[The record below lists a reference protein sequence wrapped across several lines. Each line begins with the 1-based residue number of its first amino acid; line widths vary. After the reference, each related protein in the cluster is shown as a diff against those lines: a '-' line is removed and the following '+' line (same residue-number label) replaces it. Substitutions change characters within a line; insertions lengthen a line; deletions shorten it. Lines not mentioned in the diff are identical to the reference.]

1 MKKTG
6 VIAGLLVFLG
16 GFIAMAPPEAS
27 AVPAFARTYQTECT
41 LCHVAFPKLNEFGI
55 KFRANGYRLEGEDGK
70 YLWDQPVSLGFVGE
84 FAYTSVDQDV
94 AAGAEEAG
102 HTEYA
107 GGDEA
112 MPDMPGM
119 RAAAQEDGHAAGES
133 SSAAK
138 EKRRSAK
145 FDFENLLIYSAG
157 TLAPRASYFAHLMA
171 TGEATMLSL
180 ANVSFLDILPKAAL
194 NIKAGKMA
202 VDLPYL
208 SSSRKLTKTD
218 YLTQI
223 TQAAGH
229 GHGGAAA
236 TTGATLVN
244 EGVELN
250 GIFGLGDAAEL
261 EYALGVGNDSV
272 ESSDNN
278 VGAYNGY
285 VTLNWSGQSLG
296 FIYKHD
302 RLGETEDTRENADG
316 YGVAADL
323 NFADLYLTAAY
334 FWFKR
339 TATGSSDVKIN
350 SGLLEAGYPVLPELY
365 LVGRYDFNDTQDS
378 DEKISQIVGSLIW
391 YARPNLKLQAEYASR
406 VDTDHASEDYT
417 TNTIYGVVAF
427 AF

>member
-1 MKKTG
+1 MLFFIG
-6 VIAGLLVFLG
+6 VSL
-16 GFIAMAPPEAS
+16 AMAPPEAS
-27 AVPAFARTYQTECT
+27 AVPAFARIYQTECT
-41 LCHVAFPKLNEFGI
+41 LCHVAYPKLNEFGI
-55 KFRANGYRLEGEDGK
+55 KFRANGYRLEGEEGK

-84 FAYTSVDQDV
+84 FAYTNVDQEV
-94 AAGAEEAG
+94 AAAEEAG
-102 HTEYA
+102 HDEAGTEEA
-107 GGDEA
+107 DHDEA
-112 MPDMPGM
+112 MPGM
-119 RAAAQEDGHAAGES
+119 LTAAQEDGDHDEAES
-133 SSAAK
+133 SSSSK
-138 EKRRSAK
+138 EKHKSAK

-171 TGEATMLSL
+171 TGEATTLSL
-180 ANVSFLDILPKAAL
+180 AHVSFLDILPKAAL
-194 NIKAGKMA
+194 NVRAGKMA

-208 SSSRKLTKTD
+208 SSSRKMTKTD

-223 TQAAGH
+223 SQAAGH

-250 GIFGLGDAAEL
+250 GIFGLGEEAEL
-261 EYALGVGNDSV
+261 EYALGVGNDNV

-278 VGAYNGY
+278 VGAYHGF

-302 RLGETEDTRENADG
+302 RLGETDDDKEDADG
-316 YGVAADL
+316 YGVAADM

-334 FWFKR
+334 FWFKK
-339 TATGSSDVKIN
+339 TVTGASDVKIN
-350 SGLLEAGYPVLPELY
+350 SGLVEAGYPVLPELY

-406 VDTDHASEDYT
+406 VDTDHAGEDYT